1 MSNLVHKEM
10 GDALAVS
17 GPYVAMLELISNKLP
32 ATIFDAENFNKSTSQ
47 FKSATLDVTDL
58 TPISSAKHLLAVITR
73 TRQALEEAQISLRR
87 KRLEHTKYCEEL
99 AGCSD
104 QFRREELQIFI
115 DEAETQIANCEA
127 AARGAIRK
135 LHFNINQYQSILD
148 HLGVDRIT
156 EEMYEQDQARYHVM
170 TAFNQALTAARA
182 RSGYIDEGN
191 HIYFFQLGINGAV
204 AQMEVDWLLNAE
216 AALLEEGKLPTHRMV
231 TNWLEL
237 CADKYSPQ
245 SVEYAT
251 RRGLTTLDKSSLLR
265 IEKADHENR

>member
-17 GPYVAMLELISNKLP
+17 GPYVTMLEHISNKLP
-32 ATIFDAENFNKSTSQ
+32 STVFDSENFNKSSSQ

-58 TPISSAKHLLAVITR
+58 SPINAAKHLLAVITR
-73 TRQALEEAQISLRR
+73 TRQALEDSQIALRR
-87 KRLEHTKYCEEL
+87 KRLEHVKSCEEL
-99 AGCSD
+99 ATCND
-104 QFRREELQIFI
+104 RFRREELQILI
-115 DEAETQIANCEA
+115 DEIETNIANGEA
-127 AARGAIRK
+127 SARGAIRK
-135 LHFNINQYQSILD
+135 LHFNINQYQAILE
-148 HLGVDRIT
+148 HLGVEHIT
-156 EEMYEQDQARYHVM
+156 EEMYEEDQARYHVM

-182 RSGYIDEGN
+182 RGGYIDEGN

-216 AALLEEGKLPTHRMV
+216 AALLEEGKLPTHKMV

-237 CADKYSPQ
+237 CADKYSSQ
-245 SVEYAT
+245 SVEYAA
-251 RRGLTTLDKSSLLR
+251 RRGLTTLDKSSLLS